1 MYFSKKNEIMK
12 IQANEVKKGMELSF
26 GWGQWLKVERIET
39 ETLKNGKELKR
50 FIGASVQE
58 LTNKTKRTY
67 PKIGSLKESN
77 EAFKSL
83 TKVSVR

>member
-1 MYFSKKNEIMK
+1 MALPK
-12 IQANEVKKGMELSF
+12 
-26 GWGQWLKVERIET
+26 IET

-77 EAFKSL
+77 EAFKLL